1 MPLYDFF
8 NESTQET
15 REIFF
20 KMDDIKEY
28 NGEDGT
34 EIGQWR
40 RLYSSPQLSIDN
52 NFDPN
57 NREEF
62 ARRAAKYSTIGDLA
76 DKSRELSEKR
86 KEKEGFDAVE
96 KKFFSDYSASRKGA
110 RHPKDLPKKV
120 ETKHATVDFTA
131 KG

>member
-1 MPLYDFF
+1 MPIYSYYNPD
-8 NESTQET
+8 NES
-15 REIFF
+15 EIVDVVQGMNDEHVFF
-20 KMDDIKEY
+20 KDGKKWNRKFYAPMACIDSDI
-28 NGEDGT
+28 
-34 EIGQWR
+34 
-40 RLYSSPQLSIDN
+40 
-52 NFDPN
+52 DPN

-86 KEKEGFDAVE
+86 KEKEGFDPVE
-96 KKFFSDYSASRKGA
+96 KKFFQDYSASRKGA